1 MGTSPMQN
9 AFSNLSIAKKISA
22 LVALMAALALAVGSV
37 GLQSIDAYH
46 DIASRFD
53 EAGERAALA
62 ERVNGLVNE
71 AVMESRGIYMS
82 SEAPLVR
89 RYATNL
95 EGVLGRLEQTIATW
109 ETRIGQGERASFAKL
124 ATNVAEFVRFRRE
137 LARLGVETGA
147 DAARAFGDNDAN
159 RSVRTALSRELKIVA
174 DANTQGIV
182 ELGAIAEA
190 TFKRSIAILVGTMVI
205 GVAIILAFVI
215 LVSIRS
221 IAKPVRD
228 VAAQLDRVGN
238 GDFAV
243 TIDGTARTDEVGAL
257 RRALQIF
264 VERGKATAALQAL
277 AKREQE
283 EKTRRHAV
291 IVAHTAD
298 FNAAIGAVLQGLS
311 QAVLSLEK
319 TAETMSSMAGTAG
332 LSSTEIRDSATACS
346 DNLGAVAAASEQM
359 LASIREIGRQVA
371 EAAKIATQAVAQ
383 TREAD
388 RTIAGVA
395 QAAGEIGDV
404 VNLISQIAAQTNL
417 LALNATIEAA
427 RAGDAGKGFAV
438 VAGEVKSLATQT
450 ARATEDISRR
460 IAAVQST
467 TQTATETISKVTQ
480 VVAEIDTISG
490 ALAAAVD
497 QQSAATQEIVR
508 NVQTASDATRAVT
521 ERIDDVSNAIAKTS
535 VGAKEVRSESAHL
548 AEQTS
553 QVRREIDEYLK
564 SISNASERREY
575 ERFACT
581 EKTEISMGDKLHE
594 ATLRDVSR
602 GGARIAGSFGFKIG
616 DAVLVKVR
624 NAQVSA
630 RVARV
635 NADFVGVV
643 FRQDIETSTH
653 LAPILNE
660 LIERAA

>member
-1 MGTSPMQN
+1 MKSMFAN
-9 AFSNLSIAKKISA
+9 ASIAAKIAA
-22 LVALMAALALAVGSV
+22 LVSLMAVLTLAIGGV
-37 GLQSIDAYH
+37 GLFSIATYH

-82 SEAPLVR
+82 SDAPLVR

-95 EGVLGRLEQTIATW
+95 EGVLARLEQTIATW
-109 ETRIGQGERASFAKL
+109 ETRIEQGDRAAFAKL
-124 ATNVAEFVRFRRE
+124 SANVSEFVRFRRE

-159 RSVRTALSRELKIVA
+159 RAVRTALSRELKTVA
-174 DANTQGIV
+174 DANTQGIA
-182 ELGAIAEA
+182 ELSALAESNFRRSMLLIVA
-190 TFKRSIAILVGTMVI
+190 TTLA
-205 GVAIILAFVI
+205 GVAAILAFVI
-215 LVSIRS
+215 AVAIRS
-221 IAKPVRD
+221 ISKPVRA
-228 VAAQLDRVGN
+228 VATQLDKVGS

-243 TIDGTARTDEVGAL
+243 AIDGTERADEVGVL
-257 RRALQIF
+257 RRALLVF

-277 AKREQE
+277 AKREQDD
-283 EKTRRHAV
+283 KARRQAV

-311 QAVLSLEK
+311 QAVQSLEK
-319 TAETMSSMAGTAG
+319 TAETMSALAGSAG
-332 LSSTEIRDSATACS
+332 RSSSEIRGTATACA

-371 EAAKIATQAVAQ
+371 DAAKIATQAVAQ

-388 RTIAGVA
+388 RTIASVA

-404 VNLISQIAAQTNL
+404 VNLISQIAGQTNL

-467 TQTATETISKVTQ
+467 TRIATETIAKVTQ
-480 VVAEIDTISG
+480 VVAEIDTISA

-497 QQSAATQEIVR
+497 QQSSATQEIVR
-508 NVQTASDATRAVT
+508 NVQAASDATRSVT
-521 ERIDDVSNAIAKTS
+521 ERIDGISTVIADTDN
-535 VGAKEVRSESAHL
+535 GAKGVRAESARL

-553 QVRREIDEYLK
+553 QVRQEIDEYLK
-564 SISNASERREY
+564 SISSAAERREY
-575 ERFACT
+575 ERFACA
-581 EKTEISMGDKLHE
+581 EKVEIALGAKTHA

-602 GGARIAGSFGFKIG
+602 GGAQIAGTFGARIG
-616 DAVLVKVR
+616 EPLLLKLR
-624 NAQVSA
+624 GMQIEA

-635 NADFVGVV
+635 GGDFVGIV
-643 FRQDIETSTH
+643 FRQDAESSIR
-653 LAPILNE
+653 LAPVLGE
-660 LIERAA
+660 MMARAA